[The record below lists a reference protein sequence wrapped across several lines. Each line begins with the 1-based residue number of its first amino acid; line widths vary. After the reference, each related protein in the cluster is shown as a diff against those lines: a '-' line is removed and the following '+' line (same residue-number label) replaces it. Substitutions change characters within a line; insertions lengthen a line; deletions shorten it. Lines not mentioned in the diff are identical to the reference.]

1 MAITFTPCLR
11 KKLKLDKEGIINIRI
26 TADRKSTYVSLKE
39 KVHERFWNDNTHQLR
54 ENKTM
59 PEDERER
66 INSLIEQKITEL
78 KEAYKVVGDAGKVKS
93 NSKLSF
99 MTYLNDE
106 LVRLDSRGQIGT
118 YKRYKTTYYHLKK
131 YIDTLG
137 FQDLLFPQITIKFV
151 SDFETHL
158 KNSTTSTGTKL
169 RDNSLKNYLKV
180 FKRIYNNAVKKGY
193 YRTNGVDAF
202 VEFKYE
208 RIRGQQNQLTEME
221 IERIYAHQFSKDHPL
236 FQTRNMFLFQYFC
249 QGLRVSDLF
258 TLRFENIEI
267 PKSRIEFHQFKT
279 KVWHTIYM
287 NDQLLFILKDY
298 IQPDMEGVFLE
309 KQPIELLEGKVEN
322 LNFYEARER
331 YEEIA
336 REAFQTL
343 LKRSGKG
350 NDKEEQLDL
359 FAKMEPVKE
368 RLIKSNLKVSHLLY
382 SGLALHAK
390 KHPKDFIFPILKN
403 EDFVG
408 VVFDK
413 DTRIT
418 KYQYNQ
424 LQSKEAMYN
433 KSLKKLQAFFA
444 IETKITSH
452 VSRHTYATQ
461 VFNKKPQ
468 EIYQISKGLGHTNLK
483 MTENYLK
490 SFETERVDET
500 NVGFIDRFNV
510 IKIKSG
516 SK

>member
-1 MAITFTPCLR
+1 MAISFTPCLR

-39 KVHERFWNDNTHQLR
+39 KIHERFWNENTHQLR
-54 ENKTM
+54 ENKGM

-66 INSLIEQKITEL
+66 INSLIEQKIAEL
-78 KEAYKVVGDAGKVKS
+78 KEAYKVVGDAGKVKG

-99 MTYLNDE
+99 MAYLNEE
-106 LVRLDSRGQIGT
+106 LLRLDNRGQIGT

-131 YIDTLG
+131 YIDALG
-137 FQDLLFPQITIKFV
+137 LQDLLFSHITIKFV

-169 RDNSLKNYLKV
+169 RDNSLKNYMKV
-180 FKRIYNNAVKKGY
+180 FKRIYTNAIKKGH

-236 FQTRNMFLFQYFC
+236 FHTRNMFLFQYFC

-258 TLRFENIEI
+258 TLRFENIER
-267 PKSRIEFHQFKT
+267 PKSRIEFYQFKT
-279 KVWHTIYM
+279 KVWHTIYI
-287 NDQLLFILKDY
+287 NDPLLFILKEY
-298 IQPDMEGVFLE
+298 IQPDMEEVFLE
-309 KQPIELLEGKVEN
+309 KHPVELLEGKIEK
-322 LNFYEARER
+322 LNFYETRER
-331 YEEIA
+331 YEDIA
-336 REAFQTL
+336 RETYRIL
-343 LKRSGKG
+343 LEKTGKG
-350 NDKEEQLDL
+350 KDKEAEIEFIAL
-359 FAKMEPVKE
+359 MEPIKE
-368 RLIKSNLKVSHLLY
+368 RLIKSNLKVSHLLFT
-382 SGLALHAK
+382 GLAIHAK
-390 KHPKDFIFPILKN
+390 KHPRDFIFPVLKN
-403 EDFVG
+403 KDFMD

-413 DTRIT
+413 DTRLS

-424 LQSKEAMYN
+424 LQSKEALYN
-433 KSLKKLQAFFA
+433 KALKKLQAFFG

-461 VFNKKPQ
+461 VFNRKPQ

-500 NVGFIDRFNV
+500 NVSFIDKYNIIKFN
-510 IKIKSG
+510 K
-516 SK
+516 